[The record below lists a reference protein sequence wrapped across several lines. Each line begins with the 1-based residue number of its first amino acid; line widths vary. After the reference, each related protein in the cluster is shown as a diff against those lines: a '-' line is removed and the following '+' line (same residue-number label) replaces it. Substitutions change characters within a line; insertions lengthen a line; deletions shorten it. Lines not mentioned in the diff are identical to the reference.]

1 MQKNISMPSLHSD
14 IFILRDRIVN
24 DNITKRKINAINYRH
39 VPMQRVESLDDHR
52 KILCK
57 FKNAYVANHNLYN
70 LSVDENNMR
79 LLNKIKDIR
88 NRQLSPTSKTYGV
101 SNFQGVDTL
110 RKKKIELEN
119 KKFLKRL
126 VRIDSGLSR
135 DKMERDFENHV
146 KNEKIMRK
154 IKDYERGYS
163 PKKIKHILNHLPNL
177 FTSPPS
183 Q

>member
-1 MQKNISMPSLHSD
+1 MPKQ
-14 IFILRDRIVN
+14 ILFNEVA
-24 DNITKRKINAINYRH
+24 RKKLKSGIDKLTNVIKVTLGPKARH
-39 VPMQRVESLDDHR
+39 VVLDKGFGTPEISD
-52 KILCK
+52 
-57 FKNAYVANHNLYN
+57 
-70 LSVDENNMR
+70 D
-79 LLNKIKDIR
+79 
-88 NRQLSPTSKTYGV
+88 GV
-101 SNFQGVDTL
+101 SIA
-110 RKKKIELEN
+110 KEIELEN